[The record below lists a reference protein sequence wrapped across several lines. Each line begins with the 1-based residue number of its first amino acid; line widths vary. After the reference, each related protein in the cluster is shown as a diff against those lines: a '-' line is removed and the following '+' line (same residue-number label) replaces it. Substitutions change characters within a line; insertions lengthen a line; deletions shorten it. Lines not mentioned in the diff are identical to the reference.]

1 MKANVGNADKGVRV
15 AIAVVAAILALTV
28 AAGALKVVLWAV
40 AAIMLVTAVVG
51 FCPLYR
57 LFGMSTCKVPA
68 QR

>member
-28 AAGALKVVLWAV
+28 AAGALKVVLWAL
-40 AAIMLVTAVVG
+40 AAIMLVTAAVG
-51 FCPLYR
+51 FRPLYR
-57 LFGMSTCKVPA
+57 LFGMSTCKVSE

>member
-51 FCPLYR
+51 FCPLT
-57 LFGMSTCKVPA
+57 GSSG
-68 QR
+68 

>member
-28 AAGALKVVLWAV
+28 AAGALKVVLWAL
-40 AAIMLVTAVVG
+40 AAIMLVTAAVG

-57 LFGMSTCKVPA
+57 LFGMSTCKVSA